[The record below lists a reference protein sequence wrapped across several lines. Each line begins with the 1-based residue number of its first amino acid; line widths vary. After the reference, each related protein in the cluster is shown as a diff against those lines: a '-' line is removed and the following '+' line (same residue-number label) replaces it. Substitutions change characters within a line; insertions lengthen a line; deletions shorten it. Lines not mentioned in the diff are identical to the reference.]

1 MITHIYAHRGG
12 KMRKRER
19 LKTLLGLRLKSP
31 SDRVWEESF
40 FSKTDQSVEY
50 GFKLIVRRKTEEKS
64 PGRNIHPVIME
75 DTLNISS
82 SLSHTHKYTLGLG
95 TFFLQLAYL
104 LLLPLGKSSLSQVS
118 T

>member
-12 KMRKRER
+12 KMRKQEK
-19 LKTLLGLRLKSP
+19 LKTLLGLRLKSTF
-31 SDRVWEESF
+31 DRVWEESV
-40 FSKTDQSVEY
+40 FSKTDKSVEY
-50 GFKLIVRRKTEEKS
+50 GFKLIVRRKTEGKS

-82 SLSHTHKYTLGLG
+82 SLSHTQKYTPGLG
-95 TFFLQLAYL
+95 TFFLQLAYPL
-104 LLLPLGKSSLSQVS
+104 LLLLGKSFLSQVS

>member
-1 MITHIYAHRGG
+1 
-12 KMRKRER
+12 MRKQEK

-31 SDRVWEESF
+31 FDRVWKESV
-40 FSKTDQSVEY
+40 FSKTDKSVEY

-82 SLSHTHKYTLGLG
+82 SLSHTQKYTPGLG
-95 TFFLQLAYL
+95 TFFLQLAYPL
-104 LLLPLGKSSLSQVS
+104 LLLLGKSFLSQVS

>member
-1 MITHIYAHRGG
+1 
-12 KMRKRER
+12 MRKQEK
-19 LKTLLGLRLKSP
+19 LKTLLGLRLKSTF
-31 SDRVWEESF
+31 DRVWEESV
-40 FSKTDQSVEY
+40 FSKTDKSVEY

-82 SLSHTHKYTLGLG
+82 SLSHTQKYTPGLG
-95 TFFLQLAYL
+95 TFFLQLAYPL
-104 LLLPLGKSSLSQVS
+104 LLLLGKSFLSQVS